1 MCGCIGVAEE
11 GTRRYVLLLRITL
24 AERRGHEVII
34 NIYIHTPLFIYSTCD
49 VKKIIV
55 FLAPKKQ
62 QRQPRP
68 ATNPIRTAN
77 PPSESGMAL
86 SLSPPAAAAACSSTS
101 VFLRP
106 TAVSLTMSL
115 SRRRQ
120 RSGGSVVAM
129 ADLLGDLG
137 ARDPFPEEIESKF
150 GEKVLG
156 NVDTLHQILIPTLSA
171 LSLARLPLQP
181 DAEPLS
187 LDDAR
192 RLLLK
197 VVGWRLVLSGPGG
210 EEEQWPERLQCVW
223 KVRDEACGLE
233 LIARINAAL
242 DGAGH
247 APAALVL
254 EAPDSQAQ
262 VRAELSTPSAAGDSL
277 TVNDYIV
284 AARIDKVKTL
294 DLIPKKR
301 VWA

>member
-1 MCGCIGVAEE
+1 
-11 GTRRYVLLLRITL
+11 
-24 AERRGHEVII
+24 
-34 NIYIHTPLFIYSTCD
+34 
-49 VKKIIV
+49 
-55 FLAPKKQ
+55 
-62 QRQPRP
+62 
-68 ATNPIRTAN
+68 
-77 PPSESGMAL
+77 MAL
-86 SLSPPAAAAACSSTS
+86 SLSLVPATAAAACSSSTS
-101 VFLRP
+101 LFLRP
-106 TAVSLTMSL
+106 MVMS
-115 SRRRQ
+115 SRRRP
-120 RSGGSVVAM
+120 RPRPHRMRVVAM

-137 ARDPFPEEIESKF
+137 ARDPFPEEIESNF

-192 RLLLK
+192 RLLFK
-197 VVGWRLVLSGPGG
+197 VVGWRLVLSGGQ
-210 EEEQWPERLQCVW
+210 EEQRPSRLQCVW
-223 KVRDEACGLE
+223 KVRDEPCGRE

-242 DGAGH
+242 DDGAGH

-254 EAPDSQAQ
+254 EEEEAPDQEKQHVQ
-262 VRAELSTPSAAGDSL
+262 VRAELSTPSAAGDDCL
-277 TVNDYIV
+277 TVNDFIV

>member
-1 MCGCIGVAEE
+1 
-11 GTRRYVLLLRITL
+11 
-24 AERRGHEVII
+24 
-34 NIYIHTPLFIYSTCD
+34 
-49 VKKIIV
+49 
-55 FLAPKKQ
+55 
-62 QRQPRP
+62 
-68 ATNPIRTAN
+68 
-77 PPSESGMAL
+77 MAL
-86 SLSPPAAAAACSSTS
+86 SLSLAPPVAAAAAGGGSSS
-101 VFLRP
+101 PSFLRP
-106 TAVSLTMSL
+106 AAVAM
-115 SRRRQ
+115 RRG
-120 RSGGSVVAM
+120 RSSSARGSVVAM
-129 ADLLGDLG
+129 ADLLGDFG

-181 DAEPLS
+181 DAEALS

-197 VVGWRLVLSGPGG
+197 VVGWRLLLSDD
-210 EEEQWPERLQCVW
+210 EQRPARLQCVW
-223 KVRDEACGLE
+223 KVRDESCGQE

-247 APAALVL
+247 APAALVW
-254 EAPDSQAQ
+254 EASSH

>member
-1 MCGCIGVAEE
+1 
-11 GTRRYVLLLRITL
+11 
-24 AERRGHEVII
+24 
-34 NIYIHTPLFIYSTCD
+34 
-49 VKKIIV
+49 
-55 FLAPKKQ
+55 
-62 QRQPRP
+62 
-68 ATNPIRTAN
+68 
-77 PPSESGMAL
+77 MAL
-86 SLSPPAAAAACSSTS
+86 SLSLAPPVAAPAAGGGSSS
-101 VFLRP
+101 PSFLRP
-106 TAVSLTMSL
+106 AAVAM
-115 SRRRQ
+115 RRG
-120 RSGGSVVAM
+120 RSSSARGSVVAM
-129 ADLLGDLG
+129 ADLLGDFG

-181 DAEPLS
+181 DAEALS

-197 VVGWRLVLSGPGG
+197 VVGWRLLLSDD
-210 EEEQWPERLQCVW
+210 EQRPARLQCVW
-223 KVRDEACGLE
+223 KVRDESCGQE

-247 APAALVL
+247 APAALVW
-254 EAPDSQAQ
+254 EAPSQ